1 VRSLDGGTALVG
13 FLGVHI
19 LGLTRAAASVSGE
32 AAQEHGE
39 GCRSR
44 PAAVVRSAT
53 AVLAGAAHLSGQ
65 SSAAGLIRATPE

>member
-1 VRSLDGGTALVG
+1 MGAPHWRVSSVRT
-13 FLGVHI
+13 FW
-19 LGLTRAAASVSGE
+19 GLTRAAASVSGE